1 MKFEK
6 SKRDVGAL
14 IDIDHNK
21 DDLSND
27 DNDNFVKIGNNA
39 KGSGYDYEGDNDN

>member
-14 IDIDHNK
+14 IDIDYNK
-21 DDLSND
+21 DDLFND
-27 DNDNFVKIGNNA
+27 DNDNFVKIGNDT
-39 KGSGYDYEGDNDN
+39 KELWYDYEGDNDN